1 MSNYPA
7 TKTGGYLGASTRGSL
22 SHLGC
27 RTRAKQQLH
36 LLIWQT
42 AGPREQSLEGPYH
55 RVQLRRSA
63 GLPQRP
69 LPGWLER
76 TGTLP
81 PQQLSRPALGPVA
94 LSEEPL
100 RFSPPTPAPSR
111 AAAAAFPRLDL
122 NYPPLPT
129 AAALPSPTP
138 SALRPPE
145 ERHRPGGAGAG
156 RRQDGSLRRALPKGR
171 ASSSRT
177 RGERHQRGLPVS
189 SHFILQSRG
198 PRRTQPTIKSAPA
211 PFLLPPCFSSGAWR
225 GG

>member
-1 MSNYPA
+1 MPDTSKA
-7 TKTGGYLGASTRGSL
+7 TASPPHLANGWARGTEPRGPLPPSAAETVGGA
-22 SHLGC
+22 
-27 RTRAKQQLH
+27 
-36 LLIWQT
+36 
-42 AGPREQSLEGPYH
+42 P
-55 RVQLRRSA
+55 SA
-63 GLPQRP
+63 PPPP

-81 PQQLSRPALGPVA
+81 PQQLSHQALGPVA

-145 ERHRPGGAGAG
+145 ERRRPGAGAE
-156 RRQDGSLRRALPKGR
+156 RRRDGSLRRRAPPKGR